1 MGLTHCYKT
10 TNCFIWFLCPESLG
24 KGTKFITLDQVLSK
38 LQLVQRRGPF
48 IAAILDFTITK
59 YGDDQIHVFIRF
71 LDPQN
76 LGKDTKII
84 SLARFI
90 EELWMI
96 LWYGGHLGRHLEFH
110 PFCPW
115 TRLSTQVFLLT

>member
-1 MGLTHCYKT
+1 MPIHG
-10 TNCFIWFLCPESLG
+10 FIKFLN
-24 KGTKFITLDQVLSK
+24 
-38 LQLVQRRGPF
+38 
-48 IAAILDFTITK
+48 
-59 YGDDQIHVFIRF
+59 
-71 LDPQN
+71 PQN

-90 EELWMI
+90 EELQMI

-115 TRLSTQVFLLT
+115 SRLSTQVFFTYLGVYYQNQESKFGDIWLHTGASSLSVAQLAD